1 MSEHP
6 FSWFLLFCMLF
17 LIYLR
22 LGQILSV
29 LESLP

>member
-6 FSWFLLFCMLF
+6 FSWFLLFVMLF
-17 LIYLR
+17 LIIAK

-29 LESLP
+29 LENLP